1 MRGYKMDL
9 TAQLVHLILT
19 CGKDPNEAVKIA
31 YEVVENYLKTQT
43 EEQKKEGEQ
52 G

>member
-9 TAQLVHLILT
+9 TAEVIKLIST
-19 CGKDPNEAVKIA
+19 CKDRNKAVKIA
-31 YEVVENYLKTQT
+31 YEVVVNYLNTQT